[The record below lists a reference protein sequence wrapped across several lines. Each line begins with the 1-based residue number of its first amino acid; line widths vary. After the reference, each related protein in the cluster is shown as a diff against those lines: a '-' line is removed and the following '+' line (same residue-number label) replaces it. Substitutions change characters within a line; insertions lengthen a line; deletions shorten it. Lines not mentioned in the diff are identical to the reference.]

1 MLRIRLRGLMAAA
14 IATCALASPARAGD
28 AQGVWQRSD
37 GAARIK
43 FSPCGGGLCGTI
55 VWLKHPEGPGKV
67 GEQVFFGMAQAG
79 PDKWTGSAFNPEDG
93 KTYDGSMTVS
103 GRHLTTQGC
112 ALGGMICKTS
122 NWNRYG

>member
-1 MLRIRLRGLMAAA
+1 MLRFRLRGMMVAVV
-14 IATCALASPARAGD
+14 ATCALTAPALAGD

-37 GAARIK
+37 GAARIQ

-79 PDKWTGSAFNPEDG
+79 PNKWTGSAFNPEDG

-112 ALGGMICKTS
+112 ALGGLICKTS